1 MRNHVITGLLLVTTL
16 TAAAQ
21 EPLGSTPNDSTEQLP
36 SVTVTESRRQQAL
49 RSTAPLHVLSHG
61 DWLRMGLSDMAGAL
75 HRLPGITLRDY
86 GGAGGMKTVS
96 VRGFGAQHTGV
107 SYDGLLLSECQSGEI
122 DVSRYS
128 LDNVSQLSLII
139 GDNDDI
145 FIPARQASMAATLNI
160 ETWGIGEHDN
170 GQKSPLSSTIRA
182 QLKAG
187 SFGYV
192 SPYVRWEQW
201 LSDRFALSVMG
212 EYVHAENDYPFTLRN
227 VTITTREHRT
237 NSRMNQGHAEVNFLW
252 KPSLK
257 SQLAGKVYYY
267 DNDRQLPGQVRYYTN
282 LSNETLHDRNA
293 FGQLRFQTRWNDRWS
308 LKWQGRATWSESRY
322 NDGLVASQV
331 QDGNYW
337 QREYYTT
344 ACLLY
349 TPAEHWTLDYSA
361 DYSYASLNSSLKSDT
376 RPYRHTL
383 LQSATAK
390 YRTQRFTV
398 LGRLLWSVYLNGAR
412 TGASAR
418 DMRRLSP
425 SLSMS
430 YKVLADEELYV
441 RASYKNIFRAPTF
454 NESYFFHYGS
464 TNLQPESTDQM
475 NIGVTY
481 QSRQTSVRS
490 PLYTFTLDAY
500 MNHVEDKIVGVPFNM
515 FVWTCI
521 NVGKVRTFG
530 LDATAKGSWH
540 LGKRQQLTASAN
552 YSLQRVQNRTNPESA
567 YYGNQL
573 AYMPLHS
580 GAFSLG
586 WENPWVNLT
595 VYGEGVSERWGSN
608 EHYDETRIK
617 GYFELGATAWKAFR
631 WGRQRQRSLD
641 IRLDVKNLLD
651 KQYEIVR
658 LYPMPGISWQLTVG
672 ATI

>member
-1 MRNHVITGLLLVTTL
+1 MLPVT
-16 TAAAQ
+16 AQ
-21 EPLGSTPNDSTEQLP
+21 ESPGGTPNDSTEQLP
-36 SVTVTESRRQQAL
+36 SVTVTESRRQQVL
-49 RSTAPLHVLSHG
+49 RSTAPLHMLGHG
-61 DWLRMGLSDMAGAL
+61 DWLQMGLSDMAGAL

-160 ETWGIGEHDN
+160 ETWGIQGLGSE
-170 GQKSPLSSTIRA
+170 QKSPVPSAIRA
-182 QLKAG
+182 QLKVG
-187 SFGYV
+187 SFGYL

-201 LSDRFALSVMG
+201 LTDRFALSAMG
-212 EYVHAENDYPFTLRN
+212 EYVHAENDYPFTLHN
-227 VTITTREHRT
+227 VTITTRERRT
-237 NSRMNQGHAEVNFLW
+237 NSRMNHGHAELNFLW
-252 KPSLK
+252 KASPK
-257 SQLAGKVYYY
+257 SQLAGKAYYY

-293 FGQLRFQTRWNDRWS
+293 FGQLRYQTRWRDRWA
-308 LKWQGRATWSESRY
+308 LKWQARANWSESRY

-344 ACLLY
+344 ACLLF
-349 TPAEHWTLDYSA
+349 TPGERWSLDYSA
-361 DYSYASLNSSLKSDT
+361 DYSYASLNSSLKTDT

-383 LQSATAK
+383 QQTATAK
-390 YRTQRFTV
+390 YRSRRFTV
-398 LGRLLWSVYLNGAR
+398 LGRLLWSAFLNGAR

-425 SLSMS
+425 SLSLS
-430 YKVLADEELYV
+430 YKVLDQEELYV
-441 RASYKNIFRAPTF
+441 RASYKNIFRAPSF

-464 TNLQPESTDQM
+464 TNLKPESTDQM
-475 NIGVTY
+475 NVGVTY
-481 QSRQTSVRS
+481 QPRQASPRS

-500 MNHVEDKIVGVPFNM
+500 MNHVDDKIVGVPYNM

-521 NVGKVRTFG
+521 NVGKVRTLGF
-530 LDATAKGSWH
+530 DATAKGIWQ
-540 LGKRQQLTASAN
+540 LGAQQQLTASAN

-567 YYGNQL
+567 FYGYQL

-580 GAFSLG
+580 GAFSVG
-586 WENPWVNLT
+586 WENPWVN
-595 VYGEGVSERWGSN
+595 VSVQGEGVSERWGSN
-608 EHYDETRIK
+608 EHYDETLID
-617 GYFELGATAWKAFR
+617 GYFELGATLWKTFPLS
-631 WGRQRQRSLD
+631 GRQRQRNLHL
-641 IRLDVKNLLD
+641 RLDVKNLLD

-658 LYPMPGISWQLTVG
+658 LYPMPGFSWQFTVG
-672 ATI
+672 VEI

>member
-1 MRNHVITGLLLVTTL
+1 MRNRVLAGLLLACPLCAVAQTADGDTL
-16 TAAAQ
+16 GAK
-21 EPLGSTPNDSTEQLP
+21 TEQLP
-36 SVTVTESRRQQAL
+36 SLTVTESRRQQQL
-49 RSTAPLHVLSHG
+49 RSTAPLHVLGHG
-61 DWLRMGLSDMAGAL
+61 DWLQMGLTDMASAL

-107 SYDGLLLSECQSGEI
+107 SYDGLQLSECQSGEI

-128 LDNVSQLSLII
+128 LDNVEQLSLIV

-160 ETWGIGEHDN
+160 ETWGNGGLAEGE
-170 GQKSPLSSTIRA
+170 KTPISSAVRA
-182 QLKAG
+182 QLKVG

-192 SPYVRWEQW
+192 SPYVRYKQQ
-201 LSDRFALSVMG
+201 LSDRFAMSAMG
-212 EYVHAENDYPFTLRN
+212 EYVYAENDYPFTLRN
-227 VTITTREHRT
+227 VTLTTREHRT
-237 NSRMNQGHAEVNFLW
+237 NSRMNQGHAELNFLW
-252 KPSLK
+252 KTGRS
-257 SQLAGKVYYY
+257 SELAGKAYYY

-293 FGQLRFQTRWNDRWS
+293 FGQLRYQTRWNERWA

-322 NDGLVASQV
+322 NDGQVASQV

-349 TPAEHWTLDYSA
+349 APTDRWTLDYSA
-361 DYSYASLNSSLKSDT
+361 DYSYASLNSSLTTDT

-383 LQSATAK
+383 LQSVTAK
-390 YRTQRFTV
+390 YRTGRLTV
-398 LGRLLWSVYLNGAR
+398 LGRLLVSLYLNGAR

-425 SLSMS
+425 SLSAS
-430 YKVLADEELYV
+430 YKVLSDEELYV

-464 TNLQPESTDQM
+464 TNLKPESTDQV

-481 QSRQTSVRS
+481 QPRRTTDHS

-500 MNHVEDKIVGVPFNM
+500 LNHVEDKIVGVPFNM

-521 NVGKVRTFG
+521 NVGKVRTLG
-530 LDATAKGSWH
+530 LDATAKGSWT
-540 LGKRQQLTASAN
+540 LTDRQRLTASAN

-573 AYMPLHS
+573 AYMPVHS
-580 GAFSLG
+580 GAFSVG
-586 WENPWVNLT
+586 WENPWLNVTLN
-595 VYGEGVSERWGSN
+595 GDGVSRRWATN
-608 EHYDETRIK
+608 EHYDETQID
-617 GYFELGATAWKAFR
+617 GYFELGATAWKAFTLR
-631 WGRQRQRSLD
+631 LGKQKRSLEV
-641 IRLDVKNLLD
+641 RFDVKNLLD

-658 LYPMPGISWQLTVG
+658 LYPMPGRSWMVTVK
-672 ATI
+672 I